1 MSKILKEL
9 YLQKRAEIELYTDTV
24 KIIDG
29 VVKLDRAGV
38 DKFYEDLKDL
48 ITLGKV
54 LNKRHGLFQMEW
66 FD

>member
-1 MSKILKEL
+1 MSKILEEL
-9 YLQKRAEIELYTDTV
+9 YLQKQVEIKLYTDTV

-38 DKFYEDLKDL
+38 NKFNEDLKDL
-48 ITLGKV
+48 ITLGKI
-54 LNKRHGLFQMEW
+54 LNKRHGLFQIKW